1 MAGISGVGGISTA
14 QFQAEYTTRVLKLG
28 KDAISEQGQRALEL
42 IQAASIAVDTGQN
55 LNVSV

>member
-1 MAGISGVGGISTA
+1 MSGISAAGGLSTA

-28 KDAISEQGQRALEL
+28 KDAISEQGQQALQL
-42 IQAASIAVDTGQN
+42 IQAAAIDLNTGQN